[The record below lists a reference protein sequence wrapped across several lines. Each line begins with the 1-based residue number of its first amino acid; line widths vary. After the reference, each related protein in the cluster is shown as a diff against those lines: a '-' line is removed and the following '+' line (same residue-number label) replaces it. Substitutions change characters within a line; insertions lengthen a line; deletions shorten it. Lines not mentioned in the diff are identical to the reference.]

1 MGTPNDPDIYDPETY
16 DSESCDMKAG
26 KVTRP
31 RSRTHQRLSAA
42 ALVAVAAAVS
52 GCLSLT
58 PIRARHAVELKP
70 DVESGE
76 YQVDPVDATV
86 SWVHEGLRLK
96 VQHLTVAELDAQVP
110 GAENPFVFRQ
120 VDYDQGFVP
129 QRFTVFQVTLA
140 NPTFDKVLAEPGR
153 AYLVTDR
160 GKIMRPYALT
170 RADAAGDPR
179 NFETY
184 WLSRGVQSG
193 NAQKTYLE
201 RMAVLRGSVFQ
212 PNTFVFKGST
222 YSGKLAFD
230 PLPVDTRHVVLHID
244 RLVLEFGIY
253 DIPKTQTDL
262 KFPFTVDSRIIG
274 GQIIDG
280 GSVEGALPGD

>member
-1 MGTPNDPDIYDPETY
+1 MTPRPMTSRNSPASAWKTCDPIA
-16 DSESCDMKAG
+16 KAC
-26 KVTRP
+26 KVTRHN
-31 RSRTHQRLSAA
+31 SLTHRRLVTA
-42 ALVAVAAAVS
+42 ALMLLALAAS

-70 DVESGE
+70 AVESGA
-76 YQVDPVDATV
+76 YQVDPVDASV
-86 SWVHEGLRLK
+86 AYVHEGLRLK
-96 VQHLTVAELDAQVP
+96 VQHLSAAELDAQVP

-129 QRFTVFQVTLA
+129 QRFTVFQVTLS
-140 NPTFDKVLAEPGR
+140 NPTFDKVLADPQR

-201 RMAVLRGSVFQ
+201 RMAVLRGSIFQ
-212 PNTFVFKGST
+212 SNNFVFKGST

-230 PLPVDTRHVVLHID
+230 PLPVDTKQVVLHID

-253 DIPKTQTDL
+253 DIPKTQTDVA
-262 KFPFTVDSRIIG
+262 FPFGVDSRI
-274 GQIIDG
+274 
-280 GSVEGALPGD
+280 VEGAVAGK

>member
-1 MGTPNDPDIYDPETY
+1 
-16 DSESCDMKAG
+16 MKRREFVRRWA
-26 KVTRP
+26 P
-31 RSRTHQRLSAA
+31 APIL
-42 ALVAVAAAVS
+42 AAAVTVFLVAA

-58 PIRARHAVELKP
+58 PIRAMHKVELKSAASGS
-70 DVESGE
+70 SGE
-76 YQVDPVDATV
+76 YQVDPIDGSV
-86 SWVHEGLRLK
+86 SYVHEGLRLR
-96 VQHLTVAELDAQVP
+96 VQPVTSEQLDAQIP
-110 GAENPFVFRQ
+110 GEENPFVYRE

-129 QRFTVFQVTLA
+129 QRFTVFQITLS
-140 NPTFDKVLAEPGR
+140 NPTFDKVLAEPRR

-201 RMAVLRGSVFQ
+201 RMAVLRGSTYQ
-212 PNTFVFKGST
+212 PSSFVFKGKT
-222 YSGKLAFD
+222 YSGKLTFD
-230 PLPVDTRHVVLHID
+230 PLPVDTKEVVLHID
-244 RLVLEFGIY
+244 HLVLEFGIY

-262 KFPFTVDSRIIG
+262 EFPFDVNSRI
-274 GQIIDG
+274 
-280 GSVEGALPGD
+280 VEGALARK